1 MTKSGVS
8 FEWHP
13 APEQVASRIGHL
25 PKAYIAEVMDELGEY
40 AVDVLKAEQPKR
52 KYVTR
57 MAAYGKTWF
66 SLKQKRWFMWAVSA
80 GKIPGWVMTKD
91 GPRGQYIRSGKMA
104 EQWKFTATDNSFVLS
119 NPTAAAFYTMVEQQS
134 RHEALVGWKKALKI
148 LQGALSF
155 KSSKFRRAVEVAYHR
170 ALRKVKLG

>member
-1 MTKSGVS
+1 MPTNKSGVS

-40 AVDVLKAEQPKR
+40 AVDVLKAEQPKY
-52 KYVTR
+52 KHITR
-57 MAAYGKTWF
+57 AQAYPNAPAGPGWF
-66 SLKQKRWFMWAVSA
+66 SHKQRRY
-80 GKIPGWVMTKD
+80 VMAK
-91 GPRGQYIRSGKMA
+91 IRSGEISIPYRRTGRMA
-104 EQWKFTATDNSFVLS
+104 DAWKFTATDNSFVLS
-119 NPTAAAFYTMVEQQS
+119 NPTAAAFYTMGEQQS